1 MSLKRAERL
10 GSIWANRSLRTKG
23 IVSAAIPPLAFLV
36 VSGFGGVLVG
46 AIAGFVAGLLSVLL
60 FTSGVARRVRRN
72 EENAGRL
79 AEGLAL
85 LARAAGGD
93 EVGRVGLALERA
105 AEILAERQAALTE
118 SDARYRALIRNF
130 PNGAVALFDHELRFI
145 LMDGKGLDLIGL
157 SKATFEGKTLSE
169 ALGGVAPENVRT
181 AEPLFR
187 AALRGESITMERPF
201 GDRIFLVQYV
211 PVRSERGEVIA
222 GMLVALDITDRKR
235 AEDEVRQTQSF
246 LHSIIENIPNM
257 VFVKSAEDLRFV
269 RFNKAGEE
277 LLGHPRAELIGR
289 NDYDFFPKDEADFF
303 TSKDRQVLEGKRLV
317 DIPEE
322 PIETK
327 SRGTRILH
335 TKKIPILDEEGRSRY
350 LLGISEDITD
360 RKRAEE
366 AIRVAKEY
374 AVRANRAKDE
384 FLSRMSHELRTP
396 LNAVLGFAQILE
408 MEEIGPDQRESVQ
421 QILKG
426 GRHLLHLID
435 EVLDISRIATGRL
448 SLSPEPVSLT
458 EILRETVDL
467 IKPLAAD
474 RGIRL
479 RWEDANALHVLADR
493 QRLKQVML
501 NLLSNAVKY
510 NRQGGEVAVTWE
522 KATGGRLRVKVTDT
536 GPGIPEADID
546 RVFEAFE
553 RLGAE
558 ASGVEGT
565 GLGLALSRGLVEAME
580 GTIDVESEVGVG
592 SVFVVE
598 LPLAEPPVQRLLRE
612 QEPAPGVGLRSDG
625 AQTVLYIED
634 NLSNLTLLE
643 RVLGRFPNVRLLSA
657 MQGSLGVDLAR
668 EHRPNLILLDLH
680 LPDIS
685 GEEALRR
692 LREDRTTMEI
702 PIVIISAD
710 ATRSRV
716 RKLLAAGARD
726 YLTKPLD
733 VKRFLEVVEEM
744 LGRESAG

>member
-23 IVSAAIPPLAFLV
+23 IVSAAIPLLAFLV

-105 AEILAERQAALTE
+105 AEILAERQAALAE
-118 SDARYRALIRNF
+118 SEARYRALIRNF

-145 LMDGKGLDLIGL
+145 LMDGKGLDVIGL

-169 ALGGVAPENVRT
+169 ALGGVAPENLRT

-222 GMLVALDITDRKR
+222 GMLVSLDITDRKR
-235 AEDEVRQTQSF
+235 AEEEVRHAQSF
-246 LHSIIENIPNM
+246 LDSVVENIPNM

-426 GRHLLHLID
+426 GRHLLNLID

-467 IKPLAAD
+467 IQPLGAD

-612 QEPAPGVGLRSDG
+612 QELAPGVGLRSDG